1 MKKLGLF
8 RLDGDLPS
16 LRANKCQNN
25 MISNWLSR
33 NLKRLL
39 VTSGRHLMKMM
50 TKFLNVSWLE
60 VSSKRQMV
68 HISCLRIIETTLAP
82 IRWNDKTIETVI
94 PFYKKKNFI
103 YKKSKAVLKLAKLEK
118 IGSNGFTSLM
128 ANLCH
133 KKGACALIE
142 HFLEGIVQFRHWN
155 INIFSSDFFTKALM
169 ELFLLGNVPLWY

>member
-1 MKKLGLF
+1 MYQCLNWSIPSRKLKLNKET
-8 RLDGDLPS
+8 RPS
-16 LRANKCQNN
+16 PIANKCQNN

-50 TKFLNVSWLE
+50 MKFLNVSWLE

-94 PFYKKKNFI
+94 PFYKKTNFI

-118 IGSNGFTSLM
+118 IGGAKGFNSLM
-128 ANLCH
+128 ADLYH
-133 KKGACALIE
+133 KKGA
-142 HFLEGIVQFRHWN
+142 
-155 INIFSSDFFTKALM
+155 
-169 ELFLLGNVPLWY
+169 Y